1 MKIKFSHLLKSA
13 AIISVIGGLVTG
25 CLSEPDFA
33 PVVEGDGIP
42 INLDGSIS
50 QIATK
55 VNAQGFENG
64 DGLGLFAVNYENSN
78 QTPGTLKDEGNQA
91 DNVKYIFDQANWKW
105 NPVKSVYY
113 KDVYTNVDL
122 YAYYPY
128 AETSSV
134 SAYTFEVQKDQSSP
148 KSDSKLSGYEASDFL
163 WAKATN
169 IAPTETTIKMIL
181 NHKMAGVNVML
192 AEGDGFAKAGDWNLL
207 DKKILVTNTTRK
219 ATIDLSTGTVTPLGG
234 PQATGIVMCP
244 QTDGAFRAV
253 VVPQEIEAGTPLFS
267 ITVGGQS
274 YNFSRPEKFTYTSG
288 KLSNFTITI
297 NRKYPS
303 GEYEFVLSDTQISDW
318 KEDINTHEG
327 DVRQYY
333 CVHCNEPGTLGELIR
348 ADKKNP
354 AKIKNL
360 KVSGNIHAGD
370 FYFMR
375 DSMALLQSINLKE
388 ASIRECCRY
397 NVYESGAWAD
407 KYLTKEGMTLAEIK
421 EVYPKVTS
429 LGSCNHINAG
439 EIPYGTFKNKTY
451 LANFVFPE
459 FVTAIQESAF
469 ENCTTLTGS
478 LIIPDDV
485 KHIAA
490 NAFRSARNLLTL
502 SLPDGIE
509 EIGRY
514 AFGDCKSLSGSLS
527 LPNSI
532 KSIHSNAFY
541 NCSGFVGQLILPEN
555 LEVLGHEA
563 FMGCMNLNG
572 SLRIPESLMT
582 LYKGTFQYC
591 GFNGQLILHD
601 NLQLS
606 GGLYPGVTAQSGGTG
621 IFNGCEFQGELVLPL
636 NTLEIPAKCFY
647 GCGFSSI
654 SGFPDNLLKICES
667 AFASNAK
674 LAGVIELPTS
684 LVVLESGAFEG
695 CQLDGI
701 IFNATLPQI
710 GSNAFKNNYGI
721 NKIVCKSNTPPA
733 VGSGAFDGVP
743 KDNFTVEVPASAV
756 KSYQADTKWGVFKR
770 IAAHYDFSISR
781 SLARALSKGKTL
793 TYILRAPANY
803 SWSIESK
810 PEWITVSPD
819 HGIGKAEISV
829 SFAEMTNAEVG
840 TFNEEGYYNSSGRW
854 TEGAAHEGRAGEVV
868 FKLND
873 VDDYTTSLRVE
884 QYDYQYA
891 DGDVLTLQKASKGA
905 GVNIVLMGDCYDA
918 RDIAS
923 ETYLNDIR
931 EAYGHFF
938 AVEPYL
944 TYKDYFNVYAVFG
957 ESSESGMG
965 TLNTIRDAKFGS
977 TFGENRIVQPNLE
990 FVYEYACKAPINN
1003 NIAQSLVIMV
1013 ENTSTYDGVTY
1024 MYADGSAV
1032 AICPKSAD
1040 AYPYD
1045 FRGIVQHEAG
1055 GHGFGKLLDEYIY
1068 HNAFISTC
1076 DCLDGCGHT
1085 GNLNKSKN
1093 LGWGRNLEL
1102 VSDVNKVGWSHLIF
1116 NPKYSNVVDVYEG
1129 GYFHS
1134 RGVYRSEPNSCM
1146 NNNIPYFSAISRQ
1159 AIVERILDYAGE
1171 DFTIEKFYENDSDDF
1186 GPTTRSGIGMLPIG
1200 TLYNNGRQ
1208 HAPVYMGDKP
1218 SFSNNK

>member
-1 MKIKFSHLLKSA
+1 MKSKFSHLFKSA
-13 AIISVIGGLVTG
+13 TIISVIGGLLTG
-25 CLSEPDFA
+25 CLSEPEFA
-33 PVVEGDGIP
+33 PVVEGDGNGIP
-42 INLDGSIS
+42 INLDGSIK

-64 DGLGLFAVNYENSN
+64 DGLGLYAVNYENSN

-169 IAPTETTIKMIL
+169 VAPTEATIKMTL
-181 NHKMAGVNVML
+181 NHKMAGVNVIL
-192 AEGDGFAKAGDWNLL
+192 AEGDGFAQAGDWDLL
-207 DKKILVTNTTRK
+207 DKKVLVTNTTRK
-219 ATIDLSTGTVTPLGG
+219 ATIDLSTGIVSPLGG

-244 QTDGAFRAV
+244 QTDGAFRAI
-253 VVPQEIEAGTPLFS
+253 VVPQEIEAGTALFS

-274 YNFSRPEKFTYTSG
+274 YNFSRPEKFTYTAG
-288 KLSNFTITI
+288 KQSNFTITI
-297 NRKYPS
+297 NRKYPT

-327 DVRQYY
+327 DARQYY

-360 KVSGNIHAGD
+360 KVSGKIHNAD
-370 FYFMR
+370 FRFMR
-375 DSMALLQSINLKE
+375 DSMSLLQSVNLKE
-388 ASIRECCRY
+388 
-397 NVYESGAWAD
+397 
-407 KYLTKEGMTLAEIK
+407 TLIEQGVVLPGEISFSPNP
-421 EVYPKVTS
+421 YP
-429 LGSCNHINAG
+429 AG
-439 EIPYGTFKNKTY
+439 EIPPSAFSNKTY
-451 LANFVFPE
+451 LTNFVFPE
-459 FVTAIQESAF
+459 VVTGIGRAAF
-469 ENCTTLTGS
+469 ENCSTLTGAI
-478 LIIPDDV
+478 IIPDDV
-485 KHIAA
+485 KFIGA
-490 NAFRSARNLLTL
+490 NAFKSAGNISSL

-509 EIGRY
+509 EIGEG
-514 AFGDCKSLSGSLS
+514 AFAYCKSLSGSLC
-527 LPNSI
+527 LPNSLKTI
-532 KSIHSNAFY
+532 GASAFY
-541 NCSGFVGQLILPEN
+541 QCKSLTGQLILPEK
-555 LEVLGHEA
+555 LETLGHGA
-563 FMGCMNLNG
+563 FAECAELRGN
-572 SLRIPESLMT
+572 LRIPESLTT
-582 LYKGTFQYC
+582 LYRGTFYAC
-591 GFNGQLILHD
+591 GFDGQLFLHD

-606 GGLYPGVTAQSGGTG
+606 SDYAPGYSATGTSSG
-621 IFNGCEFQGELVLPL
+621 IFHTCKFQGELVLPQ
-636 NTLEIPAKCFY
+636 NAREIPNSCFR
-647 GCGFSSI
+647 GCAFSSI
-654 SGFPDNLLKICES
+654 SEFSDNLLKISEY
-667 AFASNAK
+667 AFYGNQR
-674 LAGVIELPTS
+674 LAGILEFPSS
-684 LVVLESGAFEG
+684 LVVLEANAFDG
-695 CQLDGI
+695 CNLDGI
-701 IFNATLPQI
+701 VLNAALPQI
-710 GSNAFKNNYGI
+710 GSSAFRSNYGI
-721 NKIVCKSNTPPA
+721 NKIICKSNTPPLL
-733 VGSGAFDGVP
+733 GSGVFDGVP
-743 KDNFTVEVPASAV
+743 KDNFNVEVPASAV

-781 SLARALSKGKTL
+781 PLARALSKGKTQ

-819 HGIGKAEISV
+819 HGIGKAEVTV
-829 SFAEMTNAEVG
+829 SFAEMTTAEVG

-854 TEGAAHEGRAGEVV
+854 IEGAAHEGRAGEIV
-868 FKLND
+868 FRLND
-873 VDDYTTSLRVE
+873 ADNYTTSLRVE

-977 TFGENRIVQPNLE
+977 TFGENRIVQPKLE
-990 FVYEYACKAPINN
+990 LVYEYACKASINN
-1003 NIAQSLVIMV
+1003 NLSQSLVIMV
-1013 ENTSTYDGVTY
+1013 ENTSTYDGVCY

-1055 GHGFGKLLDEYIY
+1055 GHGFGKLADEYIY

-1076 DCLDGCGHT
+1076 QCLDGCGHLKDFET
-1085 GNLNKSKN
+1085 DKR
-1093 LGWGRNLEL
+1093 LGWARNLEL

-1186 GPTTRSGIGMLPIG
+1186 GPTTRSGIGVLPIG